1 MIALMYYAILI
12 LMVKRWVERDKN
24 SFVLHKEVFYSL
36 GFGACLYIAYNIR
49 TVYLIPEVI
58 LVIILVFLMVK
69 SGKYQNIGFVF
80 TGILCG
86 CCIAAWPQM
95 IINQQWY
102 GVFSPM
108 VFTGYGSKDNLFV
121 AQLSWGIQ
129 YPRYETYVGDG
140 QIYPYAGMFF
150 SSPAGVLASAEAEI
164 NTISD
169 FIIWV
174 FTHFLQA
181 CGLYFEHCI
190 SGITIFYTEVYIED
204 INVNVLAYVLNCGL
218 FLITFT
224 GIVASGSILK
234 KMIVHWPVFI
244 LIIPAILTMPGAL
257 EIRFF
262 LPIYVLIYCY
272 FGMKMDFR
280 KSIQFVKKNPW
291 WILVCF
297 LIFTMWCM
305 VANNLL
311 CYLQEANLSLS
322 NQFVLEQ
329 QP

>member
-234 KMIVHWPVFI
+234 NDCSLAGVYSNN
-244 LIIPAILTMPGAL
+244 PGNFDYAW
-257 EIRFF
+257 
-262 LPIYVLIYCY
+262 
-272 FGMKMDFR
+272 G
-280 KSIQFVKKNPW
+280 
-291 WILVCF
+291 
-297 LIFTMWCM
+297 T
-305 VANNLL
+305 
-311 CYLQEANLSLS
+311 
-322 NQFVLEQ
+322 
-329 QP
+329 